1 MTRRLTIT
9 HNGGRP
15 KRDAD
20 PETFRDQVLDDAR
33 ACGLEVDGRM
43 LTDGEGAW
51 PAYDV
56 VDECKTLLQ
65 DHYPPR
71 ASPMPTRHFFD
82 FETEEV
88 DR

>member
-9 HNGGRP
+9 HDGGRP
-15 KRDAD
+15 KRDRD
-20 PETFRDQVLDDAR
+20 PDTFRAQVLDDAR
-33 ACGLEVDGRM
+33 ACGLEVDGTM

-51 PAYDV
+51 AVYDV

-71 ASPMPTRHFFD
+71 VSPLEVRYRFS
-82 FETEEV
+82 FETEEK
-88 DR
+88 